1 MSLVELLGSSLLA
14 NGCAKDTSEA
24 LKNAKAVALYF
35 SAHWCPPCRGFTP
48 KLAEWYKKDLQAK
61 GLEVVFVSADRSE
74 EEFKEYFAEMPWLA
88 LDFSQ
93 KDVSQKLNKK
103 FKVNGIPMLV
113 VVDPSGQLI
122 TADGR
127 QAIAMDPEGKNF
139 PWIPPKPSDLLQKMK
154 LKSASH
160 AADGVGHMSL
170 NEAMQGKK
178 ALALYFSAH
187 WCPPCRGFT
196 PKLAEWYKKD
206 LSAKGLEVVF
216 VSSDR
221 DQSQF
226 DEYFKEMPW
235 LALDFADRD
244 LKEQLSQTFKVDGIP
259 SLVVLDA
266 NLEVVTLKGRDAVS
280 EDPEGHSLPWYP
292 KPVQNLAAGPG
303 DIEDVPTVVVFCE
316 SSSKPEQQEVEDALT
331 AVSSKF
337 IEHQKAAKESSPE
350 VAFMIATKDSELTG
364 HLRSLLSLTNGDAG
378 KPSMSMV
385 LIDIPSDGIST
396 STAVP
401 DLAVLHRIA
410 LYRARIEVLQ
420 GLEDPEKV
428 LDQALDEM
436 QGDLIKVRQSY
447 AEVLATQ
454 RRLQTQKEQADK
466 MAEDWYK
473 RAEMAVEKGDDELAK
488 EALTRRQTSV
498 TKANDLGA
506 QIDAMTGNVE
516 KLFESVKALEAK
528 ITQAK
533 EEKEQ
538 LIARART
545 AKTTAQVNEMLSDVT
560 SVGSTGAFD
569 RMKEKVEMLETRA
582 EVSQGLLPEA
592 QASGSLEDRFKQ
604 LEAGSAV
611 DDELAKM
618 KGKKALTENSA
629 IDDELAAM
637 RKKLQDT
644 H

>member
-1 MSLVELLGSSLLA
+1 MRRGRSRSWLPIPAALAVVAVFAQLGATFVGARLPSRAVPKPPTVRLA
-14 NGCAKDTSEA
+14 GDNLFERFARA

-48 KLAEWYKKDLQAK
+48 KLAEWNKKDPAHVLHAAVEPFTSSVLCEDLQAK
-61 GLEVVFVSADRSE
+61 GLEVVFVSADKSE

-93 KDVSQKLNKK
+93 KEVSQKLNKK

-113 VVDPSGQLI
+113 IVDPSGELI

-127 QAIAMDPEGKNF
+127 EAIAMDPEGKNF
-139 PWIPPKPSDLLQKMK
+139 PWKLASVQVRLAIDRARGSPVQMSNWSSELLIPPKPSDLLQKMK

-160 AADGVGHMSL
+160 ANAADGVGHMSV

-196 PKLAEWYKKD
+196 PNLAEWYKKETGDPCTLESD

-226 DEYFKEMPW
+226 EEYFKEMPW

-244 LKEQLSQTFKVDGIP
+244 LKEQLSQIFKVDGIP

-266 NLEVVTLKGRDAVS
+266 NLEVVTLKGRGAVS

-316 SSSKPEQQEVEDALT
+316 SSGKSEQQEVEDALT

-337 IEHQKAAKESSPE
+337 IERQKAAKELAPE

-385 LIDIPSDGIST
+385 LIDIPSDGAYFVAEAAPITMES
-396 STAVP
+396 
-401 DLAVLHRIA
+401 I
-410 LYRARIEVLQ
+410 Q
-420 GLEDPEKV
+420 GFVDAWKSGQLE
-428 LDQALDEM
+428 
-436 QGDLIKVRQSY
+436 R
-447 AEVLATQ
+447 
-454 RRLQTQKEQADK
+454 
-466 MAEDWYK
+466 
-473 RAEMAVEKGDDELAK
+473 
-488 EALTRRQTSV
+488 
-498 TKANDLGA
+498 
-506 QIDAMTGNVE
+506 
-516 KLFESVKALEAK
+516 
-528 ITQAK
+528 
-533 EEKEQ
+533 
-538 LIARART
+538 
-545 AKTTAQVNEMLSDVT
+545 
-560 SVGSTGAFD
+560 
-569 RMKEKVEMLETRA
+569 
-582 EVSQGLLPEA
+582 
-592 QASGSLEDRFKQ
+592 KQ
-604 LEAGSAV
+604 LG
-611 DDELAKM
+611 
-618 KGKKALTENSA
+618 
-629 IDDELAAM
+629 
-637 RKKLQDT
+637 
-644 H
+644 